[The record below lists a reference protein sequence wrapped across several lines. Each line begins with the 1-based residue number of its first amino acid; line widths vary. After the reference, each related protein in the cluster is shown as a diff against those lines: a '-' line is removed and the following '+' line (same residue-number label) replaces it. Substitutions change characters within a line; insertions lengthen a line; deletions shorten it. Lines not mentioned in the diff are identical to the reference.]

1 MSFKKRLGL
10 GVILIV
16 AIALAYLLFAPVP
29 INPGAWTPPVAPT
42 LTGQYQQNTRLA
54 PVQKLSLGDG
64 HKPEDVAVDADGKI
78 YAGFEDGRIMV
89 LQPDGTQ
96 PRVFANTGGRPL
108 GLIFDRAGNLIVADA
123 IKGLLSVNKMGEI
136 KVLAVEA
143 DGARFTSLN
152 DLDIGEDGTIYFTEA
167 SRKFPMSQFTAELL
181 EHQPNGRLLALSPE
195 DQRPR
200 TLLADLYF
208 ANGVAV
214 SPDQSF
220 VLVAE
225 TGKYRIRRVW
235 LKEPKMGQND
245 IFIDNLPGF
254 PDGISSNDRD
264 KFWLAVV
271 TPRQAL
277 FDRVLLPYPFLRKVV
292 IRLPKFLQPAP
303 QHYSFVIAL
312 DQNARVIENLQNGSP
327 DCYAEIA
334 NVIEHNNTLYFGSI
348 AEDTIGR
355 FPLR

>member
-1 MSFKKRLGL
+1 MSLKKRLGL
-10 GVILIV
+10 VV
-16 AIALAYLLFAPVP
+16 AIVVVGVVAYLLLAPVP
-29 INPGAWTPPVAPT
+29 ITPGAWVPPSAPA

-64 HKPEDVAVDADGKI
+64 HKPEDVALDAEGRI

-108 GLIFDRAGNLIVADA
+108 GLRFDQSGNLIVTDA
-123 IKGLLSVNKMGEI
+123 IKGLLSVNQSGEV

-143 DGARFTSLN
+143 DGARFGCLN
-152 DLDIGEDGTIYFTEA
+152 DLDIAADGTIYFTEA
-167 SRKFPMSQFTAELL
+167 SSKFPMSQFTYEIL
-181 EHQPNGRLLALSPE
+181 EHQPNGRLLAWDP
-195 DQRPR
+195 QTQKPR
-200 TLLADLYF
+200 TVLGGLYF

-214 SPDQSF
+214 SQDQAF

-235 LKEPKMGQND
+235 LKEPKLGQED

-254 PDGISSNDRD
+254 PDGISSNGSDR
-264 KFWLAVV
+264 FWLALV

-277 FDRVLLPYPFLRKVV
+277 FDRMLPYPFLRKVV

-303 QHYSFVIAL
+303 KRYSWVVAL
-312 DQNARVIENLQNGSP
+312 DQSGRVIENLQNGSP
-327 DCYAEIA
+327 DCYSEIA
-334 NVIEHNNTLYFGSI
+334 NVVEHNHTLYFGSI
-348 AEDTIGR
+348 GEDTVGR